1 MIDGNVS
8 FIRDKDNDITE
19 SRGPQTRV
27 ARFS

>member
-8 FIRDKDNDITE
+8 FIRDKDNDIIE
-19 SRGPQTRV
+19 SREPQTRV